1 MHPNQAPKTDGFAIT
16 SMVLGIIAVLTCIYG
31 IILGIIAVVF
41 GHLAIGKI
49 KRNSALG
56 GKGMAIAGL
65 VCGYVAIAA
74 SIIAGIMF
82 AVAINQ
88 TGGSLKDFQKQV
100 IEEREKQR
108 IQQEQIMQENSAEE

>member
-16 SMVLGIIAVLTCIYG
+16 SMVLGIIAVITCFYG
-31 IILGIIAVVF
+31 IILAILAVIF
-41 GHLAIGKI
+41 GHLSLGKI
-49 KRNSALG
+49 KRNPTLG

-65 VCGYVAIAA
+65 VCGYIAIVI
-74 SIIAGIMF
+74 SIISGIMLMEAF
-82 AVAINQ
+82 KE

-100 IEEREKQR
+100 MEEHEKQR